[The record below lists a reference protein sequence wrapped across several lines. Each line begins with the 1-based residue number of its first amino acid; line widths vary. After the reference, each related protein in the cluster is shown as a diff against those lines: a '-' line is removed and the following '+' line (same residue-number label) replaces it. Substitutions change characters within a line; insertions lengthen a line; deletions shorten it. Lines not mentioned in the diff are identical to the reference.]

1 MDLGITIKNLRQQKG
16 IKQNSLAEQ
25 CNISQTYLSQLE
37 NNVKEPNISTLR
49 TISEKLGLPLPILF
63 FLSLDIADIKAEK
76 RTAYNHL
83 VPSIKSMI
91 SEFFINTEKADD

>member
-1 MDLGITIKNLRQQKG
+1 MDLGITIKNIRQQKG
-16 IKQNSLAEQ
+16 IKQIFLAEQ

-63 FLSLDIADIKAEK
+63 FLSLDNDDIKAEK

-91 SEFFINTEKADD
+91 SEFFINTSKADD

>member
-1 MDLGITIKNLRQQKG
+1 MDLGITIKNIRQQKG
-16 IKQNSLAEQ
+16 IRQNSLAEQ

-63 FLSLDIADIKAEK
+63 FLSMDTDDIKPEK

-83 VPSIKSMI
+83 APSIKAMI
-91 SEFFINTEKADD
+91 SEFFTNASKAND